1 MIFKKQLVGLTLLA
15 VVLAWNSGAAA
26 PLKGPR
32 SLGSKNSLSNGAM
45 EFKEPFRGGE
55 RACVIAR
62 CNNREDNLGIQVSD
76 ASGNLVA
83 RVENSG
89 DLVAAIWY
97 PPRDAV
103 YHIKIFSPE
112 GKSNSCYVSLK

>member
-1 MIFKKQLVGLTLLA
+1 MRCVAGTLVAVLMILV
-15 VVLAWNSGAAA
+15 AWSAGVGA
-26 PLKGPR
+26 PVSGPR
-32 SLGSKNSLSNGAM
+32 SLGSKNSLADGAF
-45 EFKEPFRGGE
+45 EIKESFRGGE

-62 CNNREDNLGIQVSD
+62 GGSREDDLAIEVFDDRGR
-76 ASGNLVA
+76 LVA

-103 YHIKIFSPE
+103 YRIKIFSPE
-112 GKSNSCYVSLK
+112 NKSKSCYVSMK